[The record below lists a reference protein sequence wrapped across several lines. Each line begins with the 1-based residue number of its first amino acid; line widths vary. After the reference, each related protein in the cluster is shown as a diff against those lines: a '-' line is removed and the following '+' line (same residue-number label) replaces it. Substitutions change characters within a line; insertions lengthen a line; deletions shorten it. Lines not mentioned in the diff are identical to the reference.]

1 MKKSFLLLPL
11 FISLTLLTSCRTG
24 EAPKDLGVKPTT
36 IAGVE
41 VNALKEC
48 SSKPNCVI
56 SYKRESN
63 VDHYLEPIMIDSNKE
78 RAYQKIV
85 SIFPRINGCKI
96 LKQEADYIQG
106 TCTSDI
112 FKYVDDVEFYFGI
125 AGMIHFRS
133 ASRVG
138 HWDMGAN
145 KSRIGD
151 IVFKFHQNDF

>member
-1 MKKSFLLLPL
+1 MKKTFILLPL
-11 FISLTLLTSCRTG
+11 TLSLLFLSSCRTG
-24 EAPKDLGVKPTT
+24 EAPTDLGVKKA
-36 IAGVE
+36 IVAGVE
-41 VNALKEC
+41 LMSLKEC

-85 SIFPRINGCKI
+85 SIFPRMKGCKI
-96 LKQEADYIQG
+96 LKQETDYIQG

-125 AGMIHFRS
+125 EGMIHFRS